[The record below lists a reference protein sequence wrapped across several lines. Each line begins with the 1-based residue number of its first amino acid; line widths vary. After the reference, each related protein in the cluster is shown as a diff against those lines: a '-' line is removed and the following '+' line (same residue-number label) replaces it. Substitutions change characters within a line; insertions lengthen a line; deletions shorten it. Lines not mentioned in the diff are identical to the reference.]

1 MKVIIVNLFLPLVI
15 AKAIQS
21 LSKVGKELFI
31 EADVQG
37 LQMRT
42 INATQSAVGSIRFSR
57 SMFDTF
63 QLPSSGNFCCKIAMK
78 PCLGVFRNMKQVS
91 STLFLQRYRRIT

>member
-1 MKVIIVNLFLPLVI
+1 MKITINRLFDFLLVI

-31 EADVQG
+31 EADVLG

-57 SMFDTF
+57 SMFETF
-63 QLPSSGNFCCKIAMK
+63 QLPSSGDLGCKIAMK
-78 PCLGVFRNMKQVS
+78 PCLGVFRNMKQV
-91 STLFLQRYRRIT
+91 RP